1 MRAFLRFAV
10 PAVCSLTVA
19 GGAAAQTPS
28 MLDVLSIEASGKNP
42 GAVFKILDA
51 NGDGS
56 VSRSEL
62 RLRKYSVFF
71 VKDENRDG
79 KLSSDEVPG
88 LEAATFKRLDTDG
101 NGKIAVDE
109 YGDARLLQFESIDA
123 NGDGRVTLEELKTI
137 RQN

>member
-1 MRAFLRFAV
+1 MKALLRFAV
-10 PAVCSLTVA
+10 PAIFSLTVA
-19 GGAAAQTPS
+19 GAASAQTPS

-42 GAVFKILDA
+42 EAVFKILDA

-56 VSRSEL
+56 ISRSEL

-71 VKDENRDG
+71 MKDGNRDG
-79 KLSSDEVPG
+79 KLSSDEVAG
-88 LEAATFKRLDTDG
+88 LPVATFKSLDTDG
-101 NGKIAVDE
+101 NGKISVDE

-137 RQN
+137 RQK